1 LGILQSIQC
10 AGCAPC
16 CCIAYKLNH
25 ILSPFIYVPKLIYL
39 IEDDSIS
46 ATITEMALRRTF
58 GHVQV
63 QTHENGQRAFDGL
76 ASSLQTG
83 SQLPDLILLD
93 LNMPVMDGWEF
104 LDAFTGLALP
114 QPISVFVLTSSI
126 HSEELARFAHYP
138 AVKSYFSKPLDMVN
152 LARMQRLV
160 REVEA

>member
-1 LGILQSIQC
+1 VFSPSIRSVNH
-10 AGCAPC
+10 APHRLINC
-16 CCIAYKLNH
+16 KLNH
-25 ILSPFIYVPKLIYL
+25 ILLAFIYVPKLIYL

-46 ATITEMALRRTF
+46 ATITEMVVRRTF

-63 QTHENGQRAFDGL
+63 QVYENGQRAFDDLTNGMQ
-76 ASSLQTG
+76 AG

-114 QPISVFVLTSSI
+114 HPISVFVLTSSI
-126 HSEELARFAHYP
+126 HSEELARFAQYP
-138 AVKSYFSKPLDMVN
+138 TVKSYFSKPLDMGN
-152 LARMQRLV
+152 LARMQRLL